1 MENALNYTKTQI
13 DLAFQQLKNIQEAID
28 DSQNNKKK
36 KANFSFELRRN
47 YDEEIRQ
54 LYCLIKEQLQKN
66 FVNLYM
72 ITKTHFKTP
81 KNKLTLCN
89 QVFEINLPFQKNI
102 AQDYCK
108 SIRSIFDQNK
118 NQRKRGVSTN
128 LFQENNGLFN
138 KNAFVE
144 KFQSETNM
152 SAATEIQNKIANKLI
167 QSDPQSNVFYSE
179 KIQQKQVPMNF
190 ISPRVEINT
199 PHTKNN
205 FINQKKQENTPNQH
219 SLIKSNQILLK
230 DDTQT
235 TNVNNKNAKVSYS
248 GSFSE
253 RAAHGE
259 VNQMYQIFK
268 NRLPLQIN
276 ISQLSDSRN
285 LNQKEE
291 FPVFQSPN
299 FNNNLTRENINKA
312 FNSHNQSQSQITTL
326 SRQTHNIRDIS
337 ASYIQNTDRDHSNSI
352 KTREIDPIIN
362 GSDNEG
368 QTENYDLEILND
380 SYSDHYYYQKLQGLF

>member
-1 MENALNYTKTQI
+1 MENTLSYTKKQI
-13 DLAFQQLKNIQEAID
+13 NLAFQQLKNIQQAIEGQ
-28 DSQNNKKK
+28 QNIRQKKT
-36 KANFSFELRRN
+36 NFAFELRRN

-54 LYCLIKEQLQKN
+54 LTSLIEESLQKI
-66 FVNLYM
+66 FMNLYT

-81 KNKLTLCN
+81 KNNLTQCN
-89 QVFEINLPFQKNI
+89 QVYEVNLPSQKNI
-102 AQDYCK
+102 TQDYCK
-108 SIRSIFDQNK
+108 SIRSIFDQNL

-128 LFQENNGLFN
+128 LFQENNSHLN
-138 KNAFVE
+138 KNAFAE

-167 QSDPQSNVFYSE
+167 QSDPQSNIFYSE
-179 KIQQKQVPMNF
+179 KFQQKQIPMNF
-190 ISPRVEINT
+190 VSPRIEINT

-205 FINQKKQENTPNQH
+205 FLNKNNQENIPNQH
-219 SLIKSNQILLK
+219 SQIKSNQLLQK
-230 DDTQT
+230 EDNEIKKID
-235 TNVNNKNAKVSYS
+235 NKNAAKVSYS
-248 GSFSE
+248 GSFSD

-268 NRLPLQIN
+268 KKLPLQIN
-276 ISQLSDSRN
+276 ISQLSESRN

-312 FNSHNQSQSQITTL
+312 FNSHNQSQSQMTTL
-326 SRQTHNIRDIS
+326 SRQTHNIRDLC
-337 ASYIQNTDRDHSNSI
+337 IQNTDIDHSNSI

-368 QTENYDLEILND
+368 QTENYDQEIQND
-380 SYSDHYYYQKLQGLF
+380 SFSEQYYNQKLKDLF